1 MALTWDDFLK
11 FAAVITSLENSIYY
25 FDDTEIEVEEKD
37 RRVAEATQTYQE
49 FFLDAKYSDFIK
61 EVGIS

>member
-1 MALTWDDFLK
+1 MGLTWDDFLK

-25 FDDTEIEVEEKD
+25 FDDKEIEIEEKY
-37 RRVAEATQTYQE
+37 RRVAAAAQAYQE
-49 FFLDAKYSDFIK
+49 FFLDSKYSDFMK